1 MTKKRGGFT
10 LAEMIISVAIL
21 SVVSVYVVQ
30 MLVVTKNLRT
40 RSYETDMSVRI
51 SKNII
56 ELISS
61 GESVSDSN
69 DELLLNMEAEDGGY
83 TLSFDEDFKITDKKA
98 ALYKLSM
105 TMDTKDGLDNI
116 NIKINRLKPYIL
128 DKKRSLEI
136 SDINSVK
143 MQKLNKTK

>member
-69 DELLLNMEAEDGGY
+69 DELLLNMESEDGVY

-98 ALYKLSM
+98 AWYKLSM
-105 TMDTKDGLDNI
+105 TMDTNDGLDNI

-128 DKKRSLEI
+128 DRKRSLEI

>member
-61 GESVSDSN
+61 GEGVSDSN

-116 NIKINRLKPYIL
+116 NIKMNRLKPYIL

>member
-61 GESVSDSN
+61 GEGVSDSN

-128 DKKRSLEI
+128 DRKRSLEI

-143 MQKLNKTK
+143 MQKINKTK